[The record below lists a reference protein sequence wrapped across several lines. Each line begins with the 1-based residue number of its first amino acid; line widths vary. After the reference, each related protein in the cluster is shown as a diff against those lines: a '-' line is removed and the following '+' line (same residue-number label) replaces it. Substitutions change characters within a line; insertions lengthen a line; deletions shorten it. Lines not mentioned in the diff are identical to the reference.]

1 MWELITGGLLGACAT
16 GVWAIPTY
24 MEQEQ
29 KRESVAAAFYVEI
42 KYIIKACKFWKY
54 DVLIQDYI
62 IKAESKTPI
71 PQTIPNSL
79 DINSAFKFY
88 NELAT
93 DMTLLSVN
101 TIEKIVLFYANLQA
115 VHGDLTYAYL
125 NWESNRNVYNDEM
138 LTLIYKNLGLYKQ
151 AAGRWKATSCRVTSF
166 VKKSRIPTIFRP
178 RGSYVPF
185 GDKILNT
192 KTELLLPLKRSSLIS
207 DKSIHIPYG
216 KNKEPSKRL

>member
-16 GVWAIPTY
+16 GVFGLYQTY

-71 PQTIPNSL
+71 PQTIPNSI

-115 VHGDLTYAYL
+115 VNGDLTYAYL

-138 LTLIYKNLGLYKQ
+138 LTLIYKKDLGLYKQ
-151 AAGRWKATSCRVTSF
+151 AMDVGKQLLVELPLC
-166 VKKSRIPTIFRP
+166 KKSRIPTIFRP

-192 KTELLLPLKRSSLIS
+192 KTGVVTAPKKEFS
-207 DKSIHIPYG
+207 D
-216 KNKEPSKRL
+216 L